1 MNSEKNVQEFI
12 QQLEM
17 IERKFMH
24 VDEFR
29 SIVGGKI
36 FSAVFIKQ
44 NGEVRKM
51 VARLG
56 VKSALKG
63 GELTYNPSERN
74 NLVVF
79 DLEKR
84 AYRTIKFD
92 NLLQI
97 KYCQKEWSL
106 FEDDRE
112 GNLFEGE
119 K

>member
-1 MNSEKNVQEFI
+1 MNSGKNVQEFI
-12 QQLEM
+12 QQLEF
-17 IERKFMH
+17 IEHKFMH

-56 VKSALKG
+56 VKSHLKG
-63 GELTYNPSERN
+63 GELSYDPSTRN
-74 NLVVF
+74 NLIVF

-97 KYCQKEWSL
+97 KYCSKEW
-106 FEDDRE
+106 D
-112 GNLFEGE
+112 LFEGE